1 MKDCL
6 RLEQISKRTKKITK
20 MRNLTAIILAA
31 GKGTRMQSTDK
42 NKVAIEIAGKPMLV
56 RTLSILKE
64 AGLSHIVVVVGFAKE
79 SVLPLL
85 STDII
90 IAEQTEQLGT
100 GHAVVSA
107 LPKVPEDTQD
117 LLILYGDD
125 SFLHTATTFR
135 NLYQTHID
143 EGAKITFVTMDT
155 DDPTGLGRI
164 IRDSNDEVI
173 GIVEEKNATP
183 EQKKIKEVNLGCYV
197 INKKYLEDNISEIHK
212 NPVTGEY
219 YITDIIDIIAHQK
232 GKIAAHK
239 LTDGKWHGVN
249 TKDDLAAAESLLSDG
264 SK

>member
-1 MKDCL
+1 
-6 RLEQISKRTKKITK
+6 

-31 GKGTRMQSTDK
+31 GKGTRMQSTDT
-42 NKVAIEIAGKPMLV
+42 NKVAMHVAGQPMLA

-85 STDII
+85 PPDTI

-143 EGAKITFVTMDT
+143 EGAKITFVTMDS

-173 GIVEEKNATP
+173 GIVEERS
-183 EQKKIKEVNLGCYV
+183 V
-197 INKKYLEDNISEIHK
+197 DF
-212 NPVTGEY
+212 
-219 YITDIIDIIAHQK
+219 
-232 GKIAAHK
+232 
-239 LTDGKWHGVN
+239 
-249 TKDDLAAAESLLSDG
+249 
-264 SK
+264 

>member
-1 MKDCL
+1 
-6 RLEQISKRTKKITK
+6 

-31 GKGTRMQSTDK
+31 GRGTRMQSTDT
-42 NKVAIEIAGKPMLV
+42 NKVAMNVAGRPMLA

-85 STDII
+85 SDDII
-90 IAEQTEQLGT
+90 VAEQKEQLGT

-107 LPKVPEDTQD
+107 LPKVPSDTSD
-117 LLILYGDD
+117 LLIVYGDD
-125 SFLHTATTFR
+125 SFLHYAKTFQ
-135 NLYQTHID
+135 NLYQTHLD
-143 EGAKITFVTMDT
+143 EGAKITFVTMDSE
-155 DDPTGLGRI
+155 DPTGLGRI
-164 IRDSNDEVI
+164 IRDENNEVI

-219 YITDIIDIIAHQK
+219 YITDIIDIIAHHK

-239 LTDGKWHGVN
+239 LLDGKWHGVN
-249 TKDDLAAAESLLSDG
+249 TKDDLVAAESLLSDG
-264 SK
+264 SE